1 MTAVTAMTA
10 AYSRRR
16 NDRAFGNAIFF
27 LSMGSALGIFLMF
40 SIAIPSLASIFSLTG
55 HSPLPWPAE
64 PAFANR
70 TSPGFV
76 PTLADCPPDGKC
88 PRAVIMTHR
97 NDVDAFSRY
106 LQIVA
111 LNHGGD
117 YFIDQGSRRNMV
129 VTLQLP
135 QAAAREL
142 QNMSRRGIPGW
153 FFSPAVSPGYQQWAA
168 RWSEKRA
175 STLFSA
181 PDTLTTLT
189 VFVQKD
195 WRVAH
200 YIGLIFFVAGAVS
213 LATVFWLIYSCIL
226 KR

>member
-1 MTAVTAMTA
+1 MTAMTA

-16 NDRAFGNAIFF
+16 HDRAFGNAIFF
-27 LSMGSALGIFLMF
+27 LSVGSALGILFMVL
-40 SIAIPSLASIFSLTG
+40 IGIPSLASIFSLAG

-64 PAFANR
+64 PAFTNR
-70 TSPGFV
+70 TSQGFV
-76 PTLADCPPDGKC
+76 PTLADCPPDGEC

-117 YFIDQGSRRNMV
+117 YFIDQGQRRNMV

-153 FFSPAVSPGYQQWAA
+153 FFAPAVSPGYQQWAA

-181 PDTLTTLT
+181 PDRLTTLT

-195 WRVAH
+195 WLAAH
-200 YIGLIFFVAGAVS
+200 YISLIFMFYGVLSLGVA
-213 LATVFWLIYSCIL
+213 FWLISRCF